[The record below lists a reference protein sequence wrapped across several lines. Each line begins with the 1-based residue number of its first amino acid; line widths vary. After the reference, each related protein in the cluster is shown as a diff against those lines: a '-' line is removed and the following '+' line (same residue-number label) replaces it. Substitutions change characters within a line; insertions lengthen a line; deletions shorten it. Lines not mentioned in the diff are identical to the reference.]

1 MNKFGRKGGR
11 GWRPWFLLP
20 KVLVVAVFFGAMAAV
35 AVILLAAAPA
45 DEAQWRQM
53 VVILERLYWYLVIP
67 GATVVVVLGIALLLD
82 HPRVFL
88 KLRWLQVKLAL
99 GVVTLGALH
108 VVSAGLMQRMRMLDD
123 GLPHDARR
131 MLAVV
136 TVTGILLLA
145 AIILLGRHKPRLG
158 QNWARDYPA
167 ARRASGPDDTGSGT
181 AAQARAGGGDTAG
194 SGRAETSPEAAEADE
209 AEAGRHG

>member
-1 MNKFGRKGGR
+1 MNRFGRKGGR

-53 VVILERLYWYLVIP
+53 VGTLERLYWYLVIP

-108 VVSAGLMQRMRMLDD
+108 VVSAGLMQRMRVLDD
-123 GLPHDARR
+123 GLPHDARG

-136 TVTGILLLA
+136 TAAGIILLA
-145 AIILLGRHKPRLG
+145 AIIILGRHKPRLG
-158 QNWARDYPA
+158 QNWARDYPG
-167 ARRASGPDDTGSGT
+167 ARRASSHDDTGRGN
-181 AAQARAGGGDTAG
+181 AAPPEAGECDAAG
-194 SGRAETSPEAAEADE
+194 SGPAKASPAAAEADE
-209 AEAGRHG
+209 AEVGKHG